1 MLLLCAPRASAKWEG
16 EGSADG
22 RRSRRGVLPSVVPAR
37 FALSPR
43 LHTHRHRRSC
53 RRACRMPPSPSAEA
67 ARDPRGPAAGQR
79 GSATHAAGCH
89 PPPQRHGVVEPGGS
103 SRLSQAQVRLKPAQK
118 HRGSNLSGSS
128 PAQVRLGSNWLGS
141 SPAQVPCGR
150 DLSRLKSGS
159 SPPRRAPRK
168 RSAQVEPSSL

>member
-128 PAQVRLGSNWLGS
+128 PAQVRLVGHPESGQLK
-141 SPAQVPCGR
+141 
-150 DLSRLKSGS
+150 LSR
-159 SPPRRAPRK
+159 PPSDLVKKTWVSICFCYVSLIA
-168 RSAQVEPSSL
+168 RSMHFNQQ